1 MARPRPRY
9 WARWLAGGVVVLAV
23 LIVGG
28 TYLYIHVIEGPAP
41 APLGL
46 PSSAGASSSGTARS
60 TGSAAAGSTATTS
73 GSAGQVSGSWKV
85 GSGSLVGY
93 RVQEV
98 LFGQNNTAVGRSSG
112 VTGAMT
118 IQGTTVTSGRFTVQ
132 MATIV
137 SDQSQRDVQF
147 RGRIM
152 DTSSYPTGTLRLTKP
167 IDLAQLPAVGQ
178 VRTYPAAGDL
188 TLHGHSRAVAF
199 TVTAERTHSVI
210 EVSGSI
216 PIVFAD
222 WDIPN
227 PSFGSVITTQNH
239 GILEFLLR
247 FSRA

>member
-1 MARPRPRY
+1 MARLRPAH
-9 WARWLAGGVVVLAV
+9 WARWLAGGVVLLAV

-46 PSSAGASSSGTARS
+46 SSSAGASRSATAGS
-60 TGSAAAGSTATTS
+60 TGTAAAGSTATTA
-73 GSAGQVSGSWKV
+73 GSAAVAGTWKV

-98 LFGQNNTAVGRSSG
+98 LFGQNNTAVGRTSS
-112 VTGAMT
+112 VTGSMT
-118 IQGTTVTSGRFTVQ
+118 IQGATVTAGSFTVQ

-152 DTSSYPTGTLRLTKP
+152 DTSAYPTGTLRLTRP
-167 IDLAQLPAVGQ
+167 ISLAPLPAIGQ
-178 VRTYPAAGDL
+178 ARSYPAAGDL
-188 TLHGHSRAVAF
+188 TLHGHSRAVTF
-199 TVTAERTHSVI
+199 TVTAERTHSGI
-210 EVSGSI
+210 EVTGSI
-216 PIVFAD
+216 PILFAD

-247 FSRA
+247 FSQG